1 MKQQRYSYMRISF
14 VVINISQALAV
25 TEVTFKNSKDQLVQE
40 KKNLSSLQRSLAE
53 VRISS
58 HVYIRRGAKYI

>member
-1 MKQQRYSYMRISF
+1 MYNSYNMRMNF
-14 VVINISQALAV
+14 VVINISQALAM
-25 TEVTFKNSKDQLVQE
+25 TEVTFKNSKEQLAQE

-58 HVYIRRGAKYI
+58 CVYIRHGAKYI